1 VSIIIQIIL
10 SSFFT
15 ILLGSCSNNNDSNR
29 QDDSN
34 RQGSI
39 AVVSSPFW
47 APNRPV
53 LSRIQQPQKKMHFWT
68 AASVPSIGF
77 TSCITTTAT
86 TQDLEILTMAE
97 EKIASFQNESTWQ
110 EEAHW
115 MSF

>member
-1 VSIIIQIIL
+1 
-10 SSFFT
+10 
-15 ILLGSCSNNNDSNR
+15 
-29 QDDSN
+29 
-34 RQGSI
+34 
-39 AVVSSPFW
+39 
-47 APNRPV
+47 
-53 LSRIQQPQKKMHFWT
+53 MHFWT